1 MALIENTPQLRLKE
15 PNRSNL
21 KGLESTAESF
31 AWCMLSIII
40 HQLHKNIWKK
50 RKKTT
55 RNIRKQHNQRIKNKT
70 INQKLYKQTNLTIN
84 TIKNF
89 EKPKRKIGD

>member
-1 MALIENTPQLRLKE
+1 
-15 PNRSNL
+15 
-21 KGLESTAESF
+21 
-31 AWCMLSIII
+31 MLPIII
-40 HQLHKNIWKK
+40 HKLHKNILKK

>member
-1 MALIENTPQLRLKE
+1 
-15 PNRSNL
+15 
-21 KGLESTAESF
+21 
-31 AWCMLSIII
+31 MLPIII
-40 HQLHKNIWKK
+40 HQLHKNIWIK

>member
-1 MALIENTPQLRLKE
+1 
-15 PNRSNL
+15 
-21 KGLESTAESF
+21 
-31 AWCMLSIII
+31 MLPIII
-40 HQLHKNIWKK
+40 HQFHKNILKK
-50 RKKTT
+50 IKKTT

>member
-1 MALIENTPQLRLKE
+1 
-15 PNRSNL
+15 
-21 KGLESTAESF
+21 
-31 AWCMLSIII
+31 MLPIII
-40 HQLHKNIWKK
+40 HQLHKNILKK